1 LVTALLASCSASK
14 SVFPTEPQYDYA
26 SNAGKDEEIAEG
38 GYGGAPAAT
47 ATTSDQAG
55 TGLTGGNT
63 SASLS
68 AEKIIYSYS
77 ATVETTKFDETLGTL
92 NTMLG
97 QYGAFIETSYV
108 SGSKYGY
115 DSFRSA
121 SYVIRVPV
129 KNFAALTGGLDTLG
143 NVYNE
148 NTTSE
153 NITAQFTDTESR
165 LNTYRTEESRLLSML
180 DKADTVEDMITIE
193 ARLSDVRYQ
202 IESLTSML
210 RNWQNEVDYSTV
222 TLYINEV
229 EELTDQLPTQRT
241 YWEKIGDGF
250 TATLKGIGDF
260 FKAFL
265 MVIIVASPVLLI
277 LAVIAVVVIVLIR
290 KSTRKKKTPPPPPPP
305 VNPQ

>member
-1 LVTALLASCSASK
+1 LYDNQRPGEDVNDEAPMAS
-14 SVFPTEPQYDYA
+14 
-26 SNAGKDEEIAEG
+26 AG
-38 GYGGAPAAT
+38 
-47 ATTSDQAG
+47 TSDEDG

-63 SASLS
+63 ASTLS

-77 ATVETTKFDETLGTL
+77 ATVETTKFDETLGNL

-115 DSFRSA
+115 DNFRSA
-121 SYVIRVPV
+121 SYTIRVPV

-148 NTTSE
+148 NTTSD

-180 DKADTVEDMITIE
+180 DKADTVEDMIAIE

-229 EELTDQLPTQRT
+229 EELTDQLSTQRT

-250 TATLKGIGDF
+250 NATLKGIGDF
-260 FKAFL
+260 FKGLF
-265 MVIIVASPVLLI
+265 MVLIVASPVLLI
-277 LAVIAVVVIVLIR
+277 LAVIAVVVVILVR
-290 KSTRKKKTPPPPPPP
+290 RSTRKRTPPPPPPPPPP